1 MSNFPL
7 YDLRGV
13 GKEYPGPTGT
23 IEILK
28 GLDLRVEEGQS
39 VAVLGASGS
48 GKSTLLHVLGTLDTA
63 TCGDVF
69 FRGEDLN
76 ALDEEARARLRNRE
90 VGFVFQFHH
99 LLPEF
104 TTLENIAMP
113 GLISGMPRAEA
124 LARAAEVLKLTGLD
138 QRSSHKV
145 TTLSGGERQR
155 AAIARAILLRP
166 RVLLA
171 DEPTGNLDEKTGARI
186 ARLLFDL
193 NEELGMAMVVVTH
206 NVELARQMGR
216 RLELRSGELYEHT
229 S

>member
-7 YDLRGV
+7 YDLRAV
-13 GKEYPGPTGT
+13 GKEYPGPSGT
-23 IEILK
+23 IQILNN
-28 GLDLRVEEGQS
+28 LDLRVEEGQS
-39 VAVLGASGS
+39 VAVLGASGA

-63 TCGDVF
+63 TSGEVL
-69 FRGEDLN
+69 FRGQDLN
-76 ALDEEARARLRNRE
+76 AFDEEARAGLRNRE
-90 VGFVFQFHH
+90 IGFVFQFHH

-113 GLISGMPRAEA
+113 GLIAGLPKSEA
-124 LARAAEVLKLTGLD
+124 LDRAAEMLDLTGLTGRA
-138 QRSSHKV
+138 QHKV

-155 AAIARAILLRP
+155 AAIARAILLKP

-171 DEPTGNLDEKTGARI
+171 DEPTGNLDEKTGERI

-206 NVELARQMGR
+206 NTDLARQMGR
-216 RLELRSGELYEHT
+216 RFELRSGELYEQT

>member
-13 GKEYPGPTGT
+13 GKEYPGPSGT
-23 IEILK
+23 IQILND
-28 GLDLRVEEGQS
+28 LNLRVDEGQS
-39 VAVLGASGS
+39 VAVLGASGA

-63 TCGDVF
+63 TSGEVL
-69 FRGEDLN
+69 FRGQDLGSFDED
-76 ALDEEARARLRNRE
+76 ARAALRNRE
-90 VGFVFQFHH
+90 IGFVFQFHH

-113 GLISGMPRAEA
+113 GLIAGMPRAEA
-124 LARAAEVLKLTGLD
+124 LERAAEVLALTGLSG
-138 QRSSHKV
+138 RSEHKV

-155 AAIARAILLRP
+155 AAIARAILLKP

-171 DEPTGNLDEKTGARI
+171 DEPTGNLDEKTGERI

-206 NVELARQMGR
+206 NIVLARQMGR
-216 RLELRSGELYEHT
+216 RFELRSGELYEQT